1 MLGFLRHSVREFGQT
16 VIMVTH
22 DPVAASYADRVVF
35 LADGQV
41 AGELTRPI
49 VAQLLDALKG
59 TGMLTVTLAG
69 LRARWRRLLLSAP
82 AVALG
87 VAFVAGTLINT
98 ATVHA
103 SYYSQFAAQARNV
116 DAAIEPANG
125 AQLPLSD
132 LAAVRAVNGAARSRR
147 QDAGPL
153 PIVGANGRASSA
165 IAEDLPA
172 DPRFRDYTVLSGGG
186 SVLLDA
192 DTAALNHVS
201 AGTEV
206 TVIDKNGRTRRLEV
220 TGIVDRASRAGAAA
234 DRC

>member
-1 MLGFLRHSVREFGQT
+1 
-16 VIMVTH
+16 
-22 DPVAASYADRVVF
+22 
-35 LADGQV
+35 
-41 AGELTRPI
+41 
-49 VAQLLDALKG
+49 
-59 TGMLTVTLAG
+59 MLTVTLAG
-69 LRARWRRLLLSAP
+69 LRARWRRLLLSAA

-132 LAAVRAVNGAARSRR
+132 LGAVRAVPGVASAEGRMQGS
-147 QDAGPL
+147 L
-153 PIVGANGRASSA
+153 PVVGANGRASSA
-165 IAEDLPA
+165 IAEDLPP

-186 SVLLDA
+186 SVLLDE

-201 AGTEV
+201 AGTPIS
-206 TVIDKNGRTRRLEV
+206 VIGKNGRTRRLEV
-220 TGIVDRASRAGAAA
+220 TGIVDTGVSGRRGGRIGADPARR
-234 DRC
+234 DRPRTHRC